1 MYSCNFLIVYLQ
13 WILFYFIGRPKGF
26 SKKYNYCIC
35 TNPCIFVNS
44 RAFKTSETINNK
56 KDESVTTIYFQ
67 KYIKVVHSF
76 FLYSFLSVVA
86 EIGGYVGLFLGV
98 SVNQIPNLMDTIFDW
113 TTSKYYDRNC

>member
-1 MYSCNFLIVYLQ
+1 M
-13 WILFYFIGRPKGF
+13 
-26 SKKYNYCIC
+26 
-35 TNPCIFVNS
+35 NS